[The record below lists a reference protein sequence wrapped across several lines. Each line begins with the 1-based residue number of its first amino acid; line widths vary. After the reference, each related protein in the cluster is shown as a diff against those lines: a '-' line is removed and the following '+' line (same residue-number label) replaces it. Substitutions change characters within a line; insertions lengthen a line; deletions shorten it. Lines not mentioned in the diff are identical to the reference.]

1 MNNIKIKFDN
11 GGTDVIVSLKGLLGE
26 HKDLT
31 RLKNPRLSLGMKD
44 ADGKYL
50 YDGDDVR
57 IKIGDKWEDGII
69 KFSSTDLCKGTKSTD
84 LLKGCSETFGLASF
98 VVWQPEE
105 NTAIMLASF
114 DKKDITKSY

>member
-44 ADGKYL
+44 ADG
-50 YDGDDVR
+50 GGVR
-57 IKIGDKWEDGII
+57 GMEGATNNKAGNQNTQKA
-69 KFSSTDLCKGTKSTD
+69 KGGT
-84 LLKGCSETFGLASF
+84 GQ
-98 VVWQPEE
+98 QP
-105 NTAIMLASF
+105 N
-114 DKKDITKSY
+114 